1 MGSAKGIGFG
11 FRRAS
16 ADVQVLGESE
26 DLCVRITFNFEHSA
40 WKPGQHFF
48 LCFPSLSIWQSHPFT
63 VASSPDPASRVQ
75 RHVYLLRARK
85 GQTAE
90 LVSLAGQTDLAVI
103 ITGPYG
109 PNLPGDLTENVLAV
123 SGGTGVTFSL
133 PVAIAALR
141 QNLQPQA
148 VVDFV
153 WVIRYAQDLLWLQKE
168 FTALK
173 DSLETNPGL
182 RITVIVTREFN
193 AHLSGQDEP
202 VKTQIIA
209 NDPEKTGTGSSTP
222 SSMLSNPK
230 ALEDLMRVD
239 NERFCIKF
247 LGNQHP
253 SMQEVLSSFLDRA
266 TKRGGYMQVI
276 GSGPEPMGSDLRAAI
291 AGMESK
297 DELRFYWDSRE

>member
-1 MGSAKGIGFG
+1 M
-11 FRRAS
+11 
-16 ADVQVLGESE
+16 
-26 DLCVRITFNFEHSA
+26 
-40 WKPGQHFF
+40 
-48 LCFPSLSIWQSHPFT
+48 
-63 VASSPDPASRVQ
+63 
-75 RHVYLLRARK
+75 
-85 GQTAE
+85 
-90 LVSLAGQTDLAVI
+90 I